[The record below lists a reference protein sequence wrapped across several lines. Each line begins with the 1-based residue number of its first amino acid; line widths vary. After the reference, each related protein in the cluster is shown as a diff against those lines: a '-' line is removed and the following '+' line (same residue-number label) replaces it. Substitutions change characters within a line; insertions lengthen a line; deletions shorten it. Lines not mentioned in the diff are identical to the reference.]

1 VEASDPNADRKDKRP
16 GSGISLQTLIIAS
29 FASAVASFAASRIW
43 GAGTLISAAVTP
55 VIVALVA
62 ELLRR
67 PVQTVAATAKK
78 GPTVHTLRAV
88 RNRTIAATKDSPG
101 VRSAATRVTTDSATR
116 DEPQSYSGLP
126 EPRVRVEAPAGI
138 APVVDPGT
146 IKPAEVNTWRPHWR
160 PVVVTGLLAFAIV
173 VALYTVPDVLA
184 GRSITGNGQASTFFG
199 GAAGVKTKTSP
210 TTTVTTSTPTT
221 TATTT
226 APTTTKTTSRATS
239 TSNTT
244 TPTNTRST
252 VTPTTN
258 TTPPAVKPTTTTQT
272 KPAP

>member
-62 ELLRR
+62 EFLRR

-78 GPTVHTLRAV
+78 VPTVQTLPAV
-88 RNRTIAATKDSPG
+88 RKRTIAATEDPTG
-101 VRSAATRVTTDSATR
+101 VRSDPTRVTTDSATR

-126 EPRVRVEAPAGI
+126 EPRLRVESPAAI
-138 APVVDPGT
+138 APVVNPGT

-160 PVVVTGLLAFAIV
+160 LVVVTGLLAFAIV

-184 GRSITGNGQASTFFG
+184 GRSITGNGQPTTFFG
-199 GAAGVKTKTSP
+199 GSANVKNRASP
-210 TTTVTTSTPTT
+210 TSTVTTVTKTAPTTPTTKTTT
-221 TATTT
+221 TAT
-226 APTTTKTTSRATS
+226 PTTKTTTTATP
-239 TSNTT
+239 TTKTT
-244 TPTNTRST
+244 TPTG
-252 VTPTTN
+252 
-258 TTPPAVKPTTTTQT
+258 TQT
-272 KPAP
+272 KTTSTASTTPVP